1 MISRRLPSIHG
12 VDIYSVKS
20 FLGHRRIETTERYL
34 HFVAGHAEQAVRAA
48 QEIERVDDLRSGKHW
63 GICPMGSREPEWDNS
78 KTGKPLV

>member
-20 FLGHRRIETTERYL
+20 FLGQRRIETTERYL

-48 QEIERVDDLRSGKHW
+48 QEIERVQDLESGRNLGDIGGFASW
-63 GICPMGSREPEWDNS
+63 DQGSP
-78 KTGKPLV
+78 TIL